1 MTNTFESM
9 ISTLVRDAVREAVT
23 EELRKL
29 PSLLP
34 AAASDAGWFEE
45 EEFRRRFGL
54 KSRDGLM
61 AAVKAGTVERKAL
74 SPCAGCGSRRRRR
87 GRSEGAYEWQS
98 MR

>member
-74 SPCAGCGSRRRRR
+74 SPRNFVCRLRIPEEK
-87 GRSEGAYEWQS
+87 EGKK
-98 MR
+98 